1 MTNDSRFD
9 IGMDKNTNTNTKT
22 QKHKHKN
29 TKTHNWFTIVLTFA
43 TKCGETKNIKNKGNE
58 Q

>member
-9 IGMDKNTNTNTKT
+9 IGMDKNTNTNTNT
-22 QKHKHKN
+22 N

>member
-1 MTNDSRFD
+1 MILGLTLEW
-9 IGMDKNTNTNTKT
+9 TKT
-22 QKHKHKN
+22 QKHKHKHTN